1 MKQTLTTWYA
11 NTRDWMARDYREWP
25 LRFVLEISAWL
36 GSIGCALGMTLTLP
50 NPPLLPLY
58 SIWVVSTIIYTWAA
72 WTRGS
77 FGMLANY
84 ALLFCIDSV
93 GLYKLIVEALK

>member
-1 MKQTLTTWYA
+1 MISNIINYI
-11 NTRDWMARDYREWP
+11 REDYRAYP
-25 LRFVLEISAWL
+25 LRCVLEIVGWV
-36 GSIGCALGMTLTLP
+36 GSVGCALGMTWFLP
-50 NPPLLPLY
+50 NPPLLQLY
-58 SIWVVSTIIYTWAA
+58 AIWVASTMIYTWAA

-93 GLYKLIVEALK
+93 GLTRLVIEAVK

>member
-1 MKQTLTTWYA
+1 MRETVGQWIDNTVTWM
-11 NTRDWMARDYREWP
+11 RRDYHEWP
-25 LRFVLEISAWL
+25 LRFVLEILAWV

-58 SIWVVSTIIYTWAA
+58 AIWVCSTVVYTWAA

-84 ALLFCIDSV
+84 FLLFCIDTV
-93 GLYKLIVEALK
+93 GLIKLIIEAFK

>member
-1 MKQTLTTWYA
+1 LIA
-11 NTRDWMARDYREWP
+11 NIIKYIREDYQEYP
-25 LRFVLEISAWL
+25 LRCVLEIAGWF
-36 GSIGCALGMTLTLP
+36 GSVGCALGMTYFLP

-58 SIWVVSTIIYTWAA
+58 TIWVVSTMIYSWAA

-93 GLYKLIVEALK
+93 GLSKLVIEAVK

>member
-1 MKQTLTTWYA
+1 MRK
-11 NTRDWMARDYREWP
+11 DYEEYP
-25 LRFVLEISAWL
+25 LRCILEIVGWV
-36 GSIGCALGMTLTLP
+36 GSVGCALGMTYFLP
-50 NPPLLPLY
+50 NPPLLQLY
-58 SIWVVSTIIYTWAA
+58 TIWVISTLIYSWAA

-93 GLYKLIVEALK
+93 GLTRLVLEAVK

>member
-1 MKQTLTTWYA
+1 MGQMTTFLLRAQEVWGYI
-11 NTRDWMARDYREWP
+11 RRDYQEWP
-25 LRFVLEISAWL
+25 LRFCLEISGWI
-36 GSIGCALGMTLTLP
+36 GSLGCAIGMAIYIH

-58 SIWVVSTIIYTWAA
+58 CIWVASTIVYAWAA

-84 ALLFCIDSV
+84 FLLFCIDTVS
-93 GLYKLIVEALK
+93 LIRLLLH

>member
-1 MKQTLTTWYA
+1 MKQTLKSWYS
-11 NTRDWMARDYREWP
+11 NTVSWMRKDYNEWP
-25 LRFVLEISAWL
+25 LRFCLEIAGWF
-36 GSIGCALGMTLTLP
+36 GSVGCALGMTWFLP

-58 SIWVVSTIIYTWAA
+58 TVWVISTIIYTWAA

-77 FGMLANY
+77 FGMVANY

-93 GLYKLIVEALK
+93 GLTRIVLEAVK

>member
-1 MKQTLTTWYA
+1 MIQTFGSWLSSTWGFMK
-11 NTRDWMARDYREWP
+11 RDYHDWP
-25 LRFVLEISAWL
+25 LRFVLEILAWV
-36 GSIGCALGMTLTLP
+36 GSIGCALGMTWYLP

-58 SIWVVSTIIYTWAA
+58 SIWVVSTVIYTWAA

-84 ALLFCIDSV
+84 FLLFCIDTV
-93 GLYKLIVEALK
+93 GLIKLIVEALK